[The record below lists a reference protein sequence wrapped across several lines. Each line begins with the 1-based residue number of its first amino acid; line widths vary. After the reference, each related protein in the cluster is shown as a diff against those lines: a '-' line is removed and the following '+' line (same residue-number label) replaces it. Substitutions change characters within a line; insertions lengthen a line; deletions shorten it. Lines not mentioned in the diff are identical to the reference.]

1 MTMKRTVVDIETVGQ
16 PLSAVD
22 ERFHDKLLGWFDP
35 GPAGTEMDDERR
47 REAERRF
54 SLWGPTG
61 QVIVIGMHNPDSE
74 KSKVLA
80 SDDEAG
86 LLREF
91 WGLVK
96 AFDLTITFNG
106 KQFDYPYLKMRSAI
120 RGVVPSLALDCRRF
134 TRHPHY
140 DLREVLSNFGAWR
153 HGSLDFY
160 CSIFGI
166 ASPKQAL
173 SGDKVGEAYAQ
184 GRLQEIADYC
194 QADVEATGALYMRV
208 KEAMA

>member
-1 MTMKRTVVDIETVGQ
+1 MKRTVVDIETVGQ
-16 PLSAVD
+16 PLSALD
-22 ERFHDKLLGWFDP
+22 ERFHAKLLGWFDP
-35 GPAGTEMDDERR
+35 GPSGTEMDDARR
-47 REAERRF
+47 QEAERRF

-61 QVIVIGMHNPDSE
+61 KVIVIGMHNPDSE
-74 KSKVLA
+74 KSRVLA
-80 SDDEAG
+80 SHDEAS

-106 KQFDYPYLKMRSAI
+106 KQFDYPFLKIRSAI
-120 RGVVPSLALDCRRF
+120 QGVVPSVALDCRRF

-140 DLREVLSNFGAWR
+140 DLRDFGAWR

-160 CSIFGI
+160 CSVFGI
-166 ASPKQAL
+166 ASPKEEL
-173 SGDKVGEAYAQ
+173 SGEKVGEAYAQ

-194 QADVEATGALYMRV
+194 QADVESTGALYTRV